1 MKALINDPQAVV
13 DEALEGF
20 ARANADIVALHTD
33 PHWVGRA
40 EKRAG
45 GVAVVSGGGS
55 GHEPLHAGFVGDGML
70 DGAVPGAMFT
80 SPTPDAVFAA
90 IEGSNTGDGVV
101 LIVKNYTGD
110 VLNFDMAAEL
120 AEASGIE
127 VRTVLVADDVAVEDS
142 TWTAGRRGVA
152 GTVLVEKGAGAVA
165 AAGGSVDEVAEAAAE
180 MAGAVKS
187 MGLALK
193 GCTLPHIGEPGFT
206 LADDEVEMGVGIHGE
221 PGRAR
226 IPMASADDLTDQL
239 YDAIFADAAL
249 TEGGNVIVLVNGMGA
264 TPAYQ
269 LDIVFRRVA
278 QRLDADGVN
287 IARSL
292 VGNYV
297 TSLDMEG
304 VSVTIAPVTE
314 RQLELWDA
322 PVHTAALRKGC

>member
-1 MKALINDPQAVV
+1 MKALINDPHVVV
-13 DEALEGF
+13 DESLEGF
-20 ARANADIVALHTD
+20 ARANADIVTLYTD
-33 PHWVGRA
+33 PNWVGRA
-40 EKRAG
+40 HARSG
-45 GVAVVSGGGS
+45 GVAVISGGGS

-70 DGAVPGAMFT
+70 DAAVPGAMFT
-80 SPTPDAVFAA
+80 SPTPDAIFAA
-90 IEGSNTGDGVV
+90 IEGANTGEGVV
-101 LIVKNYTGD
+101 CIVKNYTGD

-120 AEASGIE
+120 AEASGIS
-127 VRTVLVADDVAVEDS
+127 VRTVVVADDVAVEDS

-152 GTVLVEKGAGAVA
+152 GTVLVEKAAGAVA
-165 AAGGSVDEVAEAAAE
+165 AAGGSLDDVAEAATA
-180 MAGAVKS
+180 MADAVKS

-193 GCTLPHIGEPGFT
+193 GCTLPHIGKPGFD

-226 IPMASADDLTDQL
+226 IAMGSADELTDQL
-239 YDAIFADAAL
+239 YDAIVQDTPLGAGAR
-249 TEGGNVIVLVNGMGA
+249 VIVLVNGMGA

-278 QRLDADGVN
+278 QRLDHDGVE
-287 IARSL
+287 IARAL

-304 VSVTIAPVTE
+304 VSVTLAQVTDE
-314 RQLELWDA
+314 QLALWDA

>member
-152 GTVLVEKGAGAVA
+152 GTVLVEKVAGAVA
-165 AAGGSVDEVAEAAAE
+165 AGCLGGVELQCTVLAQRAVVHLRLRD
-180 MAGAVKS
+180 GAY
-187 MGLALK
+187 LAL
-193 GCTLPHIGEPGFT
+193 GQPG
-206 LADDEVEMGVGIHGE
+206 
-221 PGRAR
+221 PGRPGR
-226 IPMASADDLTDQL
+226 R
-239 YDAIFADAAL
+239 
-249 TEGGNVIVLVNGMGA
+249 
-264 TPAYQ
+264 PA
-269 LDIVFRRVA
+269 
-278 QRLDADGVN
+278 
-287 IARSL
+287 
-292 VGNYV
+292 
-297 TSLDMEG
+297 
-304 VSVTIAPVTE
+304 P
-314 RQLELWDA
+314 
-322 PVHTAALRKGC
+322 